1 MEQKAPIGKIRVLDE
16 KGQLQL
22 VTKFA
27 TNGKKIKMV
36 LVDKKGTMVLLV
48 TKIVF
53 NNKKAPNNKIYS
65 DG

>member
-1 MEQKAPIGKIRVLDE
+1 
-16 KGQLQL
+16 
-22 VTKFA
+22 
-27 TNGKKIKMV
+27 MV